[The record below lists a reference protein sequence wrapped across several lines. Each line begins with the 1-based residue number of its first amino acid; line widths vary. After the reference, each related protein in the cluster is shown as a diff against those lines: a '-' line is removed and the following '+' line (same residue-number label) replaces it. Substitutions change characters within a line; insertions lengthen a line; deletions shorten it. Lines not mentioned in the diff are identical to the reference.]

1 MYPPRKQS
9 ESVEEESNRVQ
20 GAWIFAIVFICLGV
34 VSILCFHDFLWGS
47 SQVLLGVVLATD
59 EVLVKK
65 SSPQEVAAPVQDFN
79 NDHLPGSRCAFVFPK
94 VAVPEHLFHRGR
106 PSPTLLRVV
115 QQPSVSTRLAFQ
127 IGRRKR
133 RT

>member
-20 GAWIFAIVFICLGV
+20 GAWIFAIVLICLGV

-47 SQVLLGVVLATD
+47 SKVLLGVVLATD

-65 SSPQEVAAPVQDFN
+65 
-79 NDHLPGSRCAFVFPK
+79 
-94 VAVPEHLFHRGR
+94 AVPKKWRLLFKI
-106 PSPTLLRVV
+106 
-115 QQPSVSTRLAFQ
+115 STTIIYLALVAPLFF
-127 IGRRKR
+127 RK
-133 RT
+133 